1 MKKYMLLALAFVAQP
16 ALAQDEGVKMSGLR
30 VEARLGWETPT
41 VSDGSVYKLGNSV
54 SAGAEIGYDVK
65 VSNTVTVG
73 PYFTY
78 DYASAETCDGAGN
91 CLGSDGNWVAG
102 ARLGFNVG
110 ERAQIYVKGG
120 YDQFRLKAAIPG
132 TSDTVN
138 LNGPGGA
145 IGVDFAI
152 SNSAYAGFEANY
164 ADLGSFAGINF
175 QRRHVAAKVGMRF

>member
-132 TSDTVN
+132 ATGTET

-152 SNSAYAGFEANY
+152 SKSAYAGFEANY